1 MKHHLDK
8 ERKIVSL
15 ISKNKQ
21 EATKEIYGAYAGYIA
36 GICARFLS
44 YDDDIKDMTQEIFIR
59 IFTSL
64 KSFKYSGEGSLGAW
78 IKRISVNYIL
88 NYLRDNNRIRFVY
101 SSESIPEITED
112 PPDTDKLSAEEI
124 ISLLHELPD
133 GYRTVFNLYA
143 IEGKPHKEIAE
154 LLGIKENSSASQY
167 LRAKAM
173 LAKKI
178 KEYLKK

>member
-1 MKHHLDK
+1 MKNHLDK
-8 ERKIVSL
+8 EQIIVSL
-15 ISKNKQ
+15 LNKNQQ
-21 EATKEIYGAYAGYIA
+21 EATKEIYGAYAGYIT

-44 YDDDIKDMTQEIFIR
+44 YDDDIKDVTQEIFIR
-59 IFTSL
+59 IFISL

-88 NYLRDNNRIRFVY
+88 NYLRDNNRIRFTY
-101 SSESIPEITED
+101 SPEFIPEIADD
-112 PPDTDKLSAEEI
+112 PPDSEYLSTEEI

-143 IEGKPHKEIAE
+143 IEGKSHKEIAG

-167 LRAKAM
+167 LRAKAL

-178 KEYLKK
+178 KGYLKK